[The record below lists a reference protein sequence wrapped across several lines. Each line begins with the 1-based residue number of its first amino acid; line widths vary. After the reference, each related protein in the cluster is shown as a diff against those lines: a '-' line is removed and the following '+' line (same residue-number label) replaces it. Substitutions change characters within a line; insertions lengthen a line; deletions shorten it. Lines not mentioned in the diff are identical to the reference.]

1 MQLYDNLKKLVSD
14 NDAFYISNQIDHDGT
29 HYEIFLYRLAS
40 YTDFLAD
47 DALEARGSM
56 FLDGE
61 CVSRPMA
68 KFFNHGECSQWP
80 EHENTNWDEYT
91 ICQVKEDGSLISTW
105 IDKSDKLRCKTKG
118 SLHSEQAGMA
128 QKYLENNSELYA
140 CLDFFTHNGY
150 TVNLEIVSPDN
161 RIVIAY
167 PETKLV
173 VLNIRET
180 KTGDYLPLFGAM
192 ALDRGIEKYWVEYV
206 TYINMHDVPSMNGAN
221 GEVIEGFVYEHP
233 DTGHKVKC
241 KTDRYVE
248 IHHAKDD
255 VNNPKRLMLCVLEE
269 GSDDLRSLF
278 DNDALTIK
286 YIDDFEKMVFDEYN
300 YMVSIVE
307 MYYNHNKDLIQ
318 KDYAIKAQDR
328 ANHISKFFSLAMS
341 MYSGKEV
348 KYKEYMIK
356 NRKSIFPE
364 IKWSVE

>member
-1 MQLYDNLKKLVSD
+1 MKLYEELKELVK
-14 NDAFYISNQIDHDGT
+14 NDEAFYISNQIDTDGT

-40 YTDFLAD
+40 YTSFLQPS
-47 DALEARGSM
+47 ALESRGIM
-56 FLDGE
+56 FLDGV
-61 CVSRPMA
+61 CVSRTPE
-68 KFFNHGECSQWP
+68 KFFNLGECSQWP
-80 EHENTNWDEYT
+80 EHKNTIWEDY
-91 ICQVKEDGSLISTW
+91 IHCAVKEDGSLISTW
-105 IDKSDKLRCKTKG
+105 IDKSNSLRCKTKG
-118 SLHSEQAGMA
+118 SLHSEQAVMA
-128 QKYLENNSELYA
+128 EEYLENNSELYA

-167 PETKLV
+167 PLS
-173 VLNIRET
+173 
-180 KTGDYLPLFGAM
+180 LFGAM
-192 ALDRGIEKYWVEYV
+192 ALDRGIKKYWVEYV
-206 TYINMHDVPSMNGAN
+206 TDINMHDVPSMNGAN

-278 DNDALTIK
+278 DNDELTIK

-307 MYYNHNKDLIQ
+307 MYYKHNKDLIQ
-318 KDYAIKAQDR
+318 KDYAIKAQDK

-348 KYKEYMIK
+348 KYKEFMVK

-364 IKWSVE
+364 IKWSIQ